1 VRRVYREQMN
11 IAGGYADLVV
21 YPVFAKQSQRRRRA
35 KATSEVQARLN
46 ERNSAKRLTRLA
58 HANFTE
64 RDIALHLTYNDENL
78 PTDESVALKDV
89 QKFLRKLKVIYKE
102 SSMELKYI
110 WVCEKGEKSKRV
122 HHHLILNSIS
132 VDKQYLQK
140 FCKRHGLKEDE
151 TSLREI
157 IEFLWDKGFANT
169 KRLRFG
175 DNGIE
180 GLSHYMTKQ
189 KLFFKRFNTSKNLKK
204 PAVVER
210 QERLWHRDLA
220 FMSEV
225 GDFTYI
231 NKLYPDY
238 EIIDAPVIIEN
249 EVNGGF
255 YITFNM
261 RKRERI

>member
-1 VRRVYREQMN
+1 MRRIYREQIN
-11 IAGGYADLVV
+11 IAGGYADGVV
-21 YPVFAKQSQRRRRA
+21 YPVFAKSGQRRRRA
-35 KATSEVQARLN
+35 KATSEVQAKLN

-64 RDIALHLTYNDENL
+64 RDIATHLTYNEESLPIDEKQ
-78 PTDESVALKDV
+78 AQKDV
-89 QKFLRKLKVIYKE
+89 QKFLRRLKVIYKE
-102 SSMELKYI
+102 SGQELKYI

-122 HHHLILNSIS
+122 HHHLILNSIC
-132 VDKQYLQK
+132 VDKLVLFK
-140 FCKRHGLKEDE
+140 FCKRHGLNEGE

-189 KLFFKRFNTSKNLKK
+189 KLFFKRFNTSKNLIK
-204 PAVVER
+204 PTVIEK

-231 NKLYPDY
+231 NKLYPGY
-238 EIIDAPVIIEN
+238 ELTGAPQIIEN

-261 RKRERI
+261 KKKL